1 MKRKKTKKN
10 IIDDFNFKFS
20 RIPKFKYSIATHITD
35 FYLFIKFNK
44 FCFSLNNHFNYFTKD
59 SSLDCYSNIIPSEFS
74 LYVNNKLCRPFWNN
88 KIDVLSKTIFLPY
101 QFSDKH
107 KNVIK
112 DELFQ
117 NNFNKNKWFNSSFF
131 NEANSNLRLYDI
143 NYKPNNENKEI
154 VRTQKIRL
162 YFDFQQ
168 KKVINNFISGYR
180 YLYNRTISYFNN
192 LKNNNS
198 FYLINPKDENSKI
211 ELKNIEKPYNY
222 YNIRYILL
230 ENTPEWLNNFNI
242 PSHLKRQAIEEAF
255 DNLNKCMNMYKTKKR
270 KFKLNFKT
278 KKEIYYTMNIEK
290 QMISTKQI
298 LFPNYKID
306 NKKIFSENNIKED
319 LSKYNYCDSSITYNK
334 ILNKYYLNLSY
345 KKETIEC
352 NNNKVCS
359 IDPGVRNFVSLYS
372 DNKIANIGIN
382 CSEKINKLNKE
393 IDIIKSRLNKKKY
406 VGNNGKIYVNTKKRK
421 RQLRKA
427 QERKQIKLSNIIK
440 ELHNQ
445 TSNYLTNNY
454 SLIIN
459 TPFESQKMVQTLG
472 KNISRIMNNMSY
484 YKFKMQLKN
493 KCEER
498 NVKMEIKEE
507 YYTSKTCTY
516 CGQIK
521 NDLGNNKTYECNKC
535 KIKLERDSNGARNI
549 LLRNY
554 ELIKGIKLVCKKNEM
569 GDTPIKCK
577 LNITK

>member
-1 MKRKKTKKN
+1 MKKKKK
-10 IIDDFNFKFS
+10 IFDDFKLKFVK
-20 RIPKFKYSIATHITD
+20 IPKFIFYFDTSIID
-35 FYLFIKFNK
+35 FYLFIKKHK
-44 FCFSLNNHFNYFTKD
+44 F
-59 SSLDCYSNIIPSEFS
+59 YSNLNSSFNNFRKDNNLINDSLLKPSDFS
-74 LYVNNKLCRPFWNN
+74 IYFNNKLCRPFWNN

-101 QFSDKH
+101 QFSDK
-107 KNVIK
+107 NNNIIQ

-117 NNFNKNKWFNSSFF
+117 NDFNKNKWFNSSFF

-143 NYKPNNENKEI
+143 NYKPNNEKKEI

-162 YFDFQQ
+162 YFNFIQRE
-168 KKVINNFISGYR
+168 VINNFMSGYR

-211 ELKNIEKPYNY
+211 ELINIEKPYNF
-222 YNIRYILL
+222 YNMVYILL
-230 ENTPEWLNNFNI
+230 EKTPDWLNNFNM

-255 DNLNKCMNMYKTKKR
+255 YNFNKCMNMYKTKKR
-270 KFKLNFKT
+270 KFKLDFKT
-278 KKEIYYTMNIEK
+278 KKDIYQTINIEK
-290 QMISTKQI
+290 QMISSKQI

-306 NKKIFSENNIKED
+306 NKKVFTQNNINEN

-352 NNNKVCS
+352 KNNKVCS

-382 CSEKINKLNKE
+382 CNERINKLNKE
-393 IDIIKSRLNKKKY
+393 IDIIKSRLSQKEY
-406 VGNNGKIYVNTKKRK
+406 IGNNGKNYINTKKRK

-427 QERKQIKLSNIIK
+427 QERKQVKLSNIIK

-445 TSNYLTNNY
+445 TSNYLTKNY

-459 TPFESQKMVQTLG
+459 TPFESQKMVQSLG
-472 KNISRIMNNMSY
+472 KNTSRVMNNMSY
-484 YKFKMQLKN
+484 YKFKIQLKG

-516 CGQIK
+516 CGHIK
-521 NDLGNNKTYECNKC
+521 NDLGYNKSYECNKC

-554 ELIKGIKLVCKKNEM
+554 KTIKGIKFVCKKSKM

-577 LNITK
+577 T